1 MAFHKAVKEQ
11 SKLRL
16 ALCGLA
22 GAGKTFSAIS
32 IASAMSKLIRDSGHG
47 EGRIAVIDS
56 ERKSASLYAD
66 KFDFDVAELESF
78 SPLTYAQQIQDAEAA
93 GYDIIVVDSLSHAWA
108 GKDGA
113 LDQKDQASDRG
124 GNSWTAWRTVTP
136 KHNALVDALV
146 GSKSHVIA
154 TMRTKMEYVQEVT
167 NGKTEIKKVGLA
179 AIQREGMEYEFT
191 LVGDIDMT
199 HAMRISKTRC
209 DGAINIGDLFEKPGE
224 HFAKKVY
231 GWLTSGAAPQRPTPA
246 PSPIQSTN
254 TQGSGAT
261 QDEAAAQLTPPNE
274 ISTAIDAVFATYLA
288 DMKAATNLTAL
299 DKAATSAGK
308 PAKGTKNHAEATA
321 TYLACKAEIEKRAA
335 RPLQNQV
342 GGAV

>member
-78 SPLTYAQQIQDAEAA
+78 SPLNYAEQIKEAEAA

-154 TMRTKMEYVQEVT
+154 TMRTKMEYVQET
-167 NGKTEIKKVGLA
+167 NNGKTEIKKVGLA

-231 GWLTSGAAPQRPTPA
+231 GWLTSGAAPSRPTSTPA
-246 PSPIQSTN
+246 PAPTPETVAFVASMAKPEIEIVL
-254 TQGSGAT
+254 
-261 QDEAAAQLTPPNE
+261 DAA
-274 ISTAIDAVFATYLA
+274 FATYLA
-288 DMKAATNLTAL
+288 DMKAAKDLASL
-299 DKAATSAGK
+299 DRAATGPSK
-308 PAKGTKNHAEATA
+308 PAKGTPSHKLATD
-321 TYLACKAEIEKRAA
+321 TYVACKDALIKAA
-335 RPLQNQV
+335 QQPQ
-342 GGAV
+342 AVAS